1 MGYSNYKKIKTVA
14 KKFNLTTQRERLFG
28 NVIPIEPSAWLV
40 EALQY
45 MDFLPLTNE
54 KSKSERI
61 ISPILIQIAK
71 AYQDK
76 VSFFSGEDLNVK
88 PEDDLAGECDFFF
101 ALHPKKV
108 YLETPIISL
117 AEAKDENMEWG
128 VAQCAA
134 QLYGAKLFNEMEGH
148 DIPILYGCATDGIE
162 WQFIRFENNT
172 FYIDNKIYTDLQNNT
187 FYIDNKIY
195 TDLREILGMWH
206 TIIQLYVG
214 SPTE

>member
-88 PEDDLAGECDFFF
+88 PEDDLAGECDFIFT
-101 ALHPKKV
+101 LYPHRYYV
-108 YLETPIISL
+108 ESPIISL
-117 AEAKDENMEWG
+117 AEAKDEDIEWG

-134 QLYGAKLFNEMEGH
+134 QLYATKLFNEMEGQN
-148 DIPILYGCATDGIE
+148 IPILYGCATDGIE

-172 FYIDNKIYTDLQNNT
+172 FYIDNKIYTDL
-187 FYIDNKIY
+187 
-195 TDLREILGMWH
+195 REILGMWH

>member
-128 VAQCAA
+128 MAQCAA

-172 FYIDNKIYTDLQNNT
+172 FYIDNKIYTDL
-187 FYIDNKIY
+187 
-195 TDLREILGMWH
+195 REILGMWH

>member
-172 FYIDNKIYTDLQNNT
+172 FYIDNKIYTDL
-187 FYIDNKIY
+187 
-195 TDLREILGMWH
+195 REILGMWH